1 MLPDLFK
8 SKGNFIKVYD
18 DYLLN
23 LSKKEISFNDLG
35 ILILLSAQA
44 TFNKDLYKK
53 TFTRLNSIYK
63 KLSKEINNIP
73 DNLKNDDYFVALKI
87 LEIGWENI
95 EKVAFKKLNALWDVQ
110 YNQLRTFKPRR
121 NAVEKISSIYK
132 KFDKNAFNFNKP
144 FLRQERFKK
153 CKCNGMDVSLFY
165 NKFPFVPYHTLL
177 VPEQEKNHPQ
187 FLRRRF
193 HYYACDLIKSAEG
206 FAIGYNSIGAYA
218 SVNHLH
224 FQLFIEKEKMPVCN
238 PVWKHNGGKK
248 EYPAKC
254 FVFESKAASWKF
266 ISMLHE
272 NNIPYNILYTK
283 EKIYIFPVNF
293 QKMHKK
299 TIFPLG
305 FAWIEF
311 SGSFINVAKRDFDK
325 LTERQIL
332 REFSMNKFTKKLT
345 LK

>member
-1 MLPDLFK
+1 MLPDIFK
-8 SKGNFIKVYD
+8 SKDKFVKAYD
-18 DYLLN
+18 DYLIN
-23 LSKKEISFNDLG
+23 LPEKKISINDLG

-44 TFNKDLYKK
+44 AFNRDLHRKIN
-53 TFTRLNSIYK
+53 TRLDSAYK
-63 KLSKEINNIP
+63 NLSVVIKNVP

-87 LEIGWENI
+87 LEFGWKNI
-95 EKVAFKKLNALWDVQ
+95 ESVSFKKLNGLWDAQ

-121 NAVEKISSIYK
+121 NATEKINSVYK
-132 KFDKNAFNFNKP
+132 KFDKNSFNFNKA
-144 FLRQERFKK
+144 FLKKECFKK
-153 CKCNGMDVSLFY
+153 CRCNGLYVSLFY

-187 FLRRRF
+187 FLKRKF
-193 HYYACDLIKSAEG
+193 HFYAFDLIKKTEG

-218 SVNHLH
+218 SVNHFH

-238 PVWKHNGGKK
+238 SIWTHNGGAIK
-248 EYPAKC
+248 YPANVL
-254 FVFESKAASWKF
+254 VFENKTASWKL
-266 ISMLHE
+266 ISHLHK

-283 EKIYIFPVNF
+283 EKTYIFPVNF

-299 TIFPLG
+299 TIFLLG

-311 SGSFINVAKRDFDK
+311 SGSFINVTKKDYDK
-325 LTERQIL
+325 LTEKQIL
-332 REFSMNKFTKKLT
+332 REFRMNKFSKKLT